1 MNKYRKAIIL
11 EGIVL
16 AVCLSA
22 TVLSSSR
29 SEQSKVENRLRK
41 LAGRGATD
49 CGYVGPQTDP
59 SVSSEC
65 VLKSFANRQP
75 FYVLY
80 DTQELRVDSYFIDAL
95 AGDKSGSLFDVEFS
109 SRGWDAHA
117 LPAGAKLLDGRHIL
131 VEPCQKPIA
140 LGKSIYKGLTC
151 IPRITDTTIR

>member
-11 EGIVL
+11 AGIVL

-95 AGDKSGSLFDVEFS
+95 AGDKSGSLF
-109 SRGWDAHA
+109 
-117 LPAGAKLLDGRHIL
+117 
-131 VEPCQKPIA
+131 EPCQKPIA